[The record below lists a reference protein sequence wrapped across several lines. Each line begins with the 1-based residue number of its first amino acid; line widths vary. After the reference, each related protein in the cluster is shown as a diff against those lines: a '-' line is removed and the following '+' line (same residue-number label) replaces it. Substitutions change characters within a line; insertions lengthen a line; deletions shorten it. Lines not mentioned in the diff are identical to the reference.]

1 MKSLGLRLR
10 QQSRENITLPAD
22 LAGPSKESKE
32 RIENLLK
39 GVGLDKQSKQY
50 SATFSAGQMQ
60 RVAIA
65 RVLTNRPAVIFA
77 AEPTGDLDSA
87 TGKQLMDLLKK
98 FHEKT
103 KTTII
108 VITQEQ
114 DIADYTERKIVL
126 EDGVIAQ
133 KNQ

>member
-1 MKSLGLRLR
+1 
-10 QQSRENITLPAD
+10 
-22 LAGPSKESKE
+22 
-32 RIENLLK
+32 
-39 GVGLDKQSKQY
+39 
-50 SATFSAGQMQ
+50 
-60 RVAIA
+60 
-65 RVLTNRPAVIFA
+65 
-77 AEPTGDLDSA
+77 
-87 TGKQLMDLLKK
+87 MDLLKK